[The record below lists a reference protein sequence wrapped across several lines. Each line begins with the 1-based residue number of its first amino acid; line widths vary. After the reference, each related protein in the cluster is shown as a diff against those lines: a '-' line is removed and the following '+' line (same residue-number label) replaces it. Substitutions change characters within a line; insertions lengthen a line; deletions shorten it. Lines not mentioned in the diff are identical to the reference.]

1 MYFYQHWRR
10 VSGQRLH
17 KRAKIMS
24 KSVEISGD
32 DPAIPVVMLRWQ
44 IPKAGST
51 GWHHHHRSQILYA
64 TAGLMVITTEVG
76 VWMVPT
82 GHALL
87 VAPGIAHDS
96 ACEGPLELCTAYM
109 EPGMVDEAVFAHGC
123 RMIRVS
129 ALLDAGLRA
138 LAEEGPCQDE
148 RGALLARLIASEIE
162 RAEDADFAI
171 PMPQDLR
178 LRRICDA
185 LIETPSLETDIDSW
199 GSIVGLSRRTLT
211 RKFRAET
218 SLTFGEWR
226 RRLRAARATIQ
237 QTEGQPLRAV
247 AGKVGY
253 RTAHGLQAMIER
265 CKVRRGLTGTNNQQ
279 NNAPHRYP

>member
-1 MYFYQHWRR
+1 M
-10 VSGQRLH
+10 
-17 KRAKIMS
+17 
-24 KSVEISGD
+24 
-32 DPAIPVVMLRWQ
+32 
-44 IPKAGST
+44 
-51 GWHHHHRSQILYA
+51 
-64 TAGLMVITTEVG
+64 
-76 VWMVPT
+76 
-82 GHALL
+82 
-87 VAPGIAHDS
+87 
-96 ACEGPLELCTAYM
+96 ELCTAYM
-109 EPGMVDEAVFAHGC
+109 EPGMVNEAVFSHGC

-138 LAEEGPCQDE
+138 LAEESSGEVQDE
-148 RGALLARLIASEIE
+148 RGALLARLIVSEIE
-162 RAEDADFAI
+162 RAQDADFAI

-265 CKVRRGLTGTNNQQ
+265 CKVRRGLTGTNNQR
-279 NNAPHRYP
+279 NSAPHRNP

>member
-1 MYFYQHWRR
+1 
-10 VSGQRLH
+10 
-17 KRAKIMS
+17 
-24 KSVEISGD
+24 
-32 DPAIPVVMLRWQ
+32 MLRWH

-51 GWHHHHRSQILYA
+51 GWHRHHRSQLLYA
-64 TAGLMVITTEVG
+64 TEGLMVITTEVG

-109 EPGMVDEAVFAHGC
+109 EPGMVDETVFSHGC

-129 ALLDAGLRA
+129 ALLDAALRA
-138 LAEEGPCQDE
+138 LAEESPDRAEAE
-148 RGALLARLIASEIE
+148 RGILLARLIVSEIE
-162 RAEDADFAI
+162 LAEDADFAI

-185 LIETPSLETDIDSW
+185 LIDTPSLDTDIDSW
-199 GSIVGLSRRTLT
+199 SSIVGLSRRTLT
-211 RKFRAET
+211 RRFRAET

-226 RRLRAARATIQ
+226 RRLRAARAMIQ
-237 QTEGQPLRAV
+237 QSEGQPLRAV

-265 CKVRRGLTGTNNQQ
+265 SKVRRRLSDTGDG
-279 NNAPHRYP
+279 